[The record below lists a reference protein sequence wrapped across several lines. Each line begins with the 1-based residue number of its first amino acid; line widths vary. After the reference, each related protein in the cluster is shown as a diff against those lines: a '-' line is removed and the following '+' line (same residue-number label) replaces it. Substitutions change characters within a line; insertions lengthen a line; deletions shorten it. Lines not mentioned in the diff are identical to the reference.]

1 MKISKVTMT
10 GADDSIQPV
19 KLLALSAIYP
29 FVEWGILLSRNS
41 QGSNR
46 FPSLQWMDRLS
57 NELCEVDHHL
67 NFSGHLCGQYVR
79 QILMGSPQFLRE
91 IGMMGAFF
99 KRFQINTHGQ
109 PHDFDIKGLREIVQ
123 AASNLENGVEF
134 IFQYDNINTEAFD
147 MTAAE
152 CKNVSAL
159 FDLSHGAGVLAEHW
173 PEPLAHVKCGYAGG
187 LSPENIIDQLKR
199 IEDKVGDKEI
209 WIDMETHIRSDN
221 DKLFDLKKVE
231 AVLAAVEK
239 TGLISR

>member
-10 GADDSIQPV
+10 GADDSIDSV

-41 QGSNR
+41 QGKNR
-46 FPSLQWMDRLS
+46 FPSLKWMDNLADQICDTDYP
-57 NELCEVDHHL
+57 LK
-67 NFSGHLCGQYVR
+67 FSGHLCGDYVR
-79 QILMGSPQFLRE
+79 EILMGKTHFLEE
-91 IGMMGAFF
+91 IGMIGMFF
-99 KRFQINTHGQ
+99 KRYQINTHGEG
-109 PHDFDIKGLREIVQ
+109 HSVFFARLWRI
-123 AASNLENGVEF
+123 LETSPELEF
-134 IFQYDNINTEAFD
+134 IFQYDKVNTEIIEVCAKRY
-147 MTAAE
+147 
-152 CKNVSAL
+152 KNVSAL
-159 FDLSHGAGVLAEHW
+159 FDLSHGAGVLPKAW
-173 PEPLAHVKCGYAGG
+173 PEPLLTIKCGYAGG
-187 LSPENIIDQLKR
+187 LSPENIIDQLKK